1 MTSAIIRSIIVA
13 GALAIVCAASPAF
26 ADVQVVKATP
36 TAGSKVGS
44 VTEVRLEFNESIIPR
59 YSGLTFTAPHGANI
73 ELGEPEAASGDPRM
87 LVVPV
92 TNVLAPGPYTVHW
105 CVDSGDNHWTQ
116 GDFSFTVKPS

>member
-13 GALAIVCAASPAF
+13 GALAIGCVASPAF